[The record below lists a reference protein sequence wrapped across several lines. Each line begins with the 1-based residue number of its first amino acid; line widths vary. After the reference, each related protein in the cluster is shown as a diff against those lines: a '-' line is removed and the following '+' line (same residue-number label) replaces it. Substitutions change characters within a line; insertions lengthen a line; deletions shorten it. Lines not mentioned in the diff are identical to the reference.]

1 MSVEG
6 TRIRMDERNAAREK
20 KIQSSISENTEI
32 TLFTLG
38 SLLGILKV
46 VSGEKRISIQ
56 KEEVVICRF
65 ILCLPI

>member
-56 KEEVVICRF
+56 KEVVVICRF